1 MQECIFCKII
11 NGEIPCKKVFE
22 NKHILAFDDIE
33 PQAPIH
39 VLIIPKKHIS
49 SA

>member
-11 NGEIPCKKVFE
+11 DGQIPCSKVFE
-22 NKHILAFDDIE
+22 NEYILAFDDIE

-39 VLIIPKKHIS
+39 VLVIPK
-49 SA
+49 

>member
-11 NGEIPCKKVFE
+11 NGEIPCNKVFE

-39 VLIIPKKHIS
+39 VLNIPKKKY
-49 SA
+49 